1 MSNTPITDFLVRLGL
16 DPELM
21 KAFAK
26 DPTEAMR
33 GFGVPDE
40 ALNSILKVVDGGQFQ
55 ELQALVNEE
64 HPDPI
69 SLLIRG
75 WVMGPQE
82 PG

>member
-1 MSNTPITDFLVRLGL
+1 MSNTPITDFLVRLGM
-16 DPELM
+16 DSELM
-21 KAFAK
+21 KAFATN
-26 DPTEAMR
+26 PTEAMQ

-40 ALNSILKVVDGGQFQ
+40 AVNSILKVVDGDDFQ
-55 ELQALVNEE
+55 GLQALVNEE

-75 WVMGPQE
+75 WVKGPQE